1 MAEDFRES
9 ALAYHRLP
17 KPGKL
22 EIAATKPL
30 GNQHDLALA
39 YSPGVAEA
47 CREIA
52 EDPAAA
58 ASLTARA
65 NLVAVVSNG
74 TAVLGLGSIGPL
86 AAKPVM
92 EGKAVLFKKFAG
104 IDVFDI
110 EVQETEVEKLIEV
123 VAALEPTFGGI
134 NLEDIKAPECFE
146 VEAGLRARMNIPVF
160 HDDQHGTAII
170 VAAAIR
176 NGLRLVG
183 KELAAVKLVASGAG
197 SAAIACLNLLV
208 SMGLKR
214 ENVWVTDIAGVVYEG
229 REEQMDRWKAAYAQA
244 TEARRLG
251 EVIGGADIFLG
262 LSAPGVLK
270 PEMVA
275 EMADKPL
282 ILALANPTPEIMPEE
297 ARAVRPDAI
306 IATGRT
312 DYPNQVNNVLCFP
325 FIFRGALDVGA
336 TEINEAMKIACVEAI
351 ANLATAEA
359 SEIVAKAYTGESL
372 SFGPDYLIPKPFDP
386 RLILEVAPAVAK
398 AAMDSGVAGKPI
410 EDFAAYRH
418 DLERFVFRSG
428 LLMKPLFDRAKQDR
442 RRVVYAEGEDER
454 VLRAV
459 QVVVDEGLAR
469 PILVGRPKVVAI
481 RVKRA
486 GLRLEA
492 GRDFEIINPESD
504 KRFRR
509 YWTSYHRLME
519 RKGVTPEVARTV
531 VRTRSTAIAALAVV
545 LGDADAMLCG
555 SDGGFRHHLD
565 FVRDVIGVRPD
576 VRDFSALS
584 LLILSK
590 GTYFMADTHVTYDPT
605 EEELVEMTALAADQV
620 RHFGMT
626 PKVAFLSHS
635 NFGSSPYETAAK
647 MRRAVGLLHDRH
659 PEIEVEGE
667 MHGDAALNVTTRE
680 RIFPNSSLEGAANLL
695 ILPDLD
701 AANIAFNLLK
711 ELGEGLPV
719 GPILIGTAAPAH
731 VVTSSIS
738 ARGLV
743 NMTAVAVVDAQGRR
757 APSVDDEPDVLP
769 TAQAL
774 VAGE

>member
-1 MAEDFRES
+1 MAEDLREA

-22 EIAATKPL
+22 AIAATKPL

-39 YSPGVAEA
+39 YSPGVAAACEA
-47 CREIA
+47 IA
-52 EDPAAA
+52 ENPAEA

-65 NLVAVVSNG
+65 NLVGVVSNG

-110 EVQETEVEKLIEV
+110 EVKETEVEKLIEV

-146 VEAGLRARMNIPVF
+146 VEAGLRERMNIPVF

-170 VAAAIR
+170 VAAAIH

-183 KELAAVKLVASGAG
+183 KDIGAVKLVASGAG

-208 SMGLKR
+208 SMGMKR
-214 ENVWVTDIAGVVYEG
+214 ENIWVTDIAGVVYEG

-244 TEARRLG
+244 TEARGLG
-251 EVIGGADIFLG
+251 EVIDGADIFLG

-270 PEMVA
+270 PEMVQR
-275 EMADKPL
+275 MADKPL
-282 ILALANPTPEIMPEE
+282 IMALANPVPEIMPEE
-297 ARAVRPDAI
+297 AREARADAI

-351 ANLATAEA
+351 ADLAKAEA
-359 SEIVAKAYTGESL
+359 SEVVAKAYVGESL

-386 RLILEVAPAVAK
+386 RLILQIAPAVAK
-398 AAMDSGVAGKPI
+398 AAMDSGVASQPI
-410 EDFAAYRH
+410 RDFEAYRRT
-418 DLERFVFRSG
+418 LERFVFRSG
-428 LLMKPLFDRAKQDR
+428 MLMKPLFERARKDP
-442 RRVVYAEGEDER
+442 RRVIYAEGEDER
-454 VLRAV
+454 VLHAV
-459 QVVVDEGLAR
+459 QVAVDEGLAR
-469 PILVGRPKVVAI
+469 PILVGRPKVVAT
-481 RVKRA
+481 RAKRC
-486 GLRLEA
+486 GLRIEA
-492 GRDFEIINPESD
+492 GRDYDIINPEAD

-509 YWTSYHRLME
+509 YWTTYHRIME

-531 VRTRSTAIAALAVV
+531 VRTRNTAIAALAVV

-555 SDGGFRHHLD
+555 IDGGYRHHLAY
-565 FVRDVIGVRPD
+565 VRDVIGVREG
-576 VRDFSALS
+576 VRDLSALS
-584 LLILSK
+584 LLILTK
-590 GTYFMADTHVTYDPT
+590 GTYFLADTHVTFDPT
-605 EEELVEMTALAADQV
+605 AEELVEMTAMSAEQI

-626 PKVAFLSHS
+626 PKVALLSHS
-635 NFGSSPYETAAK
+635 NFGSSSYGSAAK
-647 MRRAVGLLHDRH
+647 AREAVRLLHERH
-659 PEIEVEGE
+659 PDIEVEGE
-667 MHGDAALNVTTRE
+667 MHADAALNLVARE
-680 RIFPNSSLEGAANLL
+680 RIFPNSRLGGSANLL
-695 ILPDLD
+695 VMPNLD

-719 GPILIGTAAPAH
+719 GPILVGTAAPAH
-731 VVTSSIS
+731 VLTSSVT
-738 ARGLV
+738 ARGIV
-743 NMTAVAVVDAQGRR
+743 NMTAVAVVDAQDRP
-757 APSVDDEPDVLP
+757 ALEAAE
-769 TAQAL
+769 TAA
-774 VAGE
+774 VAE